1 MGSTIC
7 ILSKITNY
15 KFDIMKKLLA
25 ILSITVTLV
34 STSSCGAF
42 ANMSYEDAYNVGYG
56 IGTLGRY
63 LIDN

>member
-1 MGSTIC
+1 
-7 ILSKITNY
+7 
-15 KFDIMKKLLA
+15 MKKLLA